1 MTSETTSTII
11 GFMIFVLGFAILW
24 QTMQH
29 NRQCKNNIE
38 MCSSFDQCSYYHFN
52 YDFKIP
58 SENFEHCAKL
68 LQRRL

>member
-11 GFMIFVLGFAILW
+11 VFTIFILGFAILW

-29 NRQCKNNIE
+29 NRQCKNNIY

-58 SENFEHCAKL
+58 SENFENCAKL
-68 LQRRL
+68 LQRTT